1 MQPSLPHR
9 KSIYR
14 ADQGG
19 DFIKLSGG
27 DPLCTL
33 HRAEGLCTAGLD
45 VCTVEVLY
53 AYALSF
59 TWPLMRPRR
68 SWPPAQRTSWLGRQ
82 WR

>member
-9 KSIYR
+9 KSIYTSR

-45 VCTVEVLY
+45 VCTVEVL
-53 AYALSF
+53 
-59 TWPLMRPRR
+59 
-68 SWPPAQRTSWLGRQ
+68 
-82 WR
+82 